1 MRFEGRTVVV
11 TGASSGIGKATARR
25 FLDEG
30 ARVVAVSDRAAEL
43 EGAVAELSAYG
54 AIGGEPC
61 DVSDEPAMK
70 ALAARVA
77 AHGGADVVVANAGVH
92 EEVLVDELDAARFE
106 RMLRINVIGAYLSAR
121 VFLDQLAATGVGA
134 VVFTASTNGL
144 VAEPQMAHY
153 NSSKGAL
160 VMLTQS
166 LAVDLAPRRIRVNAV
181 APGTILTPLIKH
193 AVEGGLG
200 MEHYGGIPWGRL
212 GEAEEVASCI
222 AFLASSEASYVTGAV
237 LVCDGGQTVCNG
249 PVAAI
254 SEPTAIRG

>member
-1 MRFEGRTVVV
+1 MQFDGRTVVV

-30 ARVVAVSDRAAEL
+30 ARVVAVSDRPAEL
-43 EGAVAELSAYG
+43 EDAVAELSAFG
-54 AIGGEPC
+54 AIAGEPC
-61 DVSDEPAMK
+61 DVSDEPAMT

-77 AHGGADVVVANAGVH
+77 AGGGADVVVANAGVH
-92 EEVLVDELDAARFE
+92 EEVQVDELDAARFE

-144 VAEPQMAHY
+144 VAEAQAAHY

-181 APGTILTPLIKH
+181 APGTILTPLIKGD
-193 AVEGGLG
+193 A

-222 AFLASSEASYVTGAV
+222 AFLASRDASYVTGAV

-254 SEPTAIRG
+254 PEPGAI